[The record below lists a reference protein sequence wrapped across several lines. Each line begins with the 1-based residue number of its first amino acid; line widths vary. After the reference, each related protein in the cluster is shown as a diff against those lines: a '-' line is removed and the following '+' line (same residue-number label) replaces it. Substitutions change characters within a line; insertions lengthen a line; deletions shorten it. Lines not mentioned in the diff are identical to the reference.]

1 MTVEYYKLM
10 EKHPE
15 WEEYL
20 NNWMLE
26 MGIPQDILGYYY
38 IMASVFYATEDIN
51 LVVRN
56 ITKQLY
62 PKVAE
67 LCDSTP
73 SRVERAIRHAIEVG
87 CRYLADEC
95 GNALNPNSGK
105 PTNSE
110 FISLMANKIRR
121 VFRKR

>member
-20 NNWMLE
+20 DRWMLK

-38 IMASVFYATEDIN
+38 IMAAVFYTVEDAN

-56 ITKQLY
+56 VTKELY

-73 SRVERAIRHAIEVG
+73 SRVERAIRHAIELG
-87 CRYLADEC
+87 CKYLVDVFD
-95 GNALNPNSGK
+95 NAINPNTGK
-105 PTNSE
+105 PTNAE
-110 FISLMANKIRR
+110 LISLMANKVRR

>member
-1 MTVEYYKLM
+1 MTAEYYKLM

-20 NNWMLE
+20 DHWMLE

-38 IMASVFYATEDIN
+38 IMAAVFYAAEDAN
-51 LVVRN
+51 LVVRSV
-56 ITKQLY
+56 TKELY
-62 PKVAE
+62 PKVAK

-73 SRVERAIRHAIEVG
+73 SRVERAIRHAIELG
-87 CRYLADEC
+87 CRYVVSAC
-95 GNALNPNSGK
+95 GNAINPNSGK
-105 PTNSE
+105 PSNAE
-110 FISLMANKIRR
+110 LIALMANKVRR

>member
-20 NNWMLE
+20 NNWMLK

-38 IMASVFYATEDIN
+38 IMASVFYAIEDTN

-56 ITKQLY
+56 VTKQLY

-110 FISLMANKIRR
+110 LISLMANKIRR